1 MQGWFCKKDWS
12 DQRSRRGLIS
22 QIGSFLFSDAS
33 ECFLINLKNVSFFYV
48 VFVVVVVLLI
58 SLFNVTGCGGP

>member
-12 DQRSRRGLIS
+12 DQRCRRGLIS

-33 ECFLINLKNVSFFYV
+33 DCFLINLKKC
-48 VFVVVVVLLI
+48 VLFLGRFRRRSRLTDF
-58 SLFNVTGCGGP
+58 SL